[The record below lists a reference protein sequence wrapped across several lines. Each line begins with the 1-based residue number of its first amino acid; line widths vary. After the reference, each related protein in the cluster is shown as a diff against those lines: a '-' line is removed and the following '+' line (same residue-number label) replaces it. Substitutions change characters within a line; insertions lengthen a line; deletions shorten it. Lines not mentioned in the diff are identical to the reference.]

1 MALDLSKYKKQG
13 QQPIKIG
20 SLVIPTSK
28 ASIQPEGPSMST
40 GIIPSEEI
48 LTIKKPNFTNQTDQD
63 RQESLK
69 EILTSRHNS
78 IIDIP
83 RLITAWNADGTS
95 KDISLNDRQHEFA
108 SLVANKLSCVLI
120 GAAGTGKTTC
130 TQAGIAA
137 LMQSGSV
144 LHIQDTSHK
153 YIKAGTPGLLVT
165 SYTRRAVQNIKR
177 QMPLDIAQNTITIH
191 KSLEYSPVFYEVLD
205 ETTGKFRNKRVFEP
219 KRNLL
224 NRLCSNIQ
232 TVIIDEA
239 SMLSVELFEELRQA
253 LPDNCQYVFIGDL
266 NQLPPVFGHAIL
278 GYKLLELPVI
288 ELTEVYRQALESPII
303 RLAHRILSGKP
314 LMNFEFDQYCE
325 KGKLQIVPYPKQLD
339 SELAMLETCKMFY
352 SALDSGS
359 YNPDTDIILCPQV
372 NDKTD
377 KKYNCTLINKY
388 IGNHIARTQSRIT
401 HEIIASFHKLYY
413 SVGDKVIYDKQDAT
427 IIDISLNDSYIGQE
441 FQQPSIHLDYFGHNE
456 IERGIMMQN
465 TDIDID
471 KLLEQ
476 AEFSI
481 EEGAKAQASHTITIE
496 LADTHNDEFIRLE
509 LKTVGELMA
518 LDLAYAMTIHKS
530 QGSEWRK
537 VFLLFHK
544 SHNAMLCRELL
555 YTGVTRARESLVIV
569 CEKDSLIKGITKQK
583 IRGNSLSEKAEYF
596 KGKIVQD
603 KVTAN
608 S

>member
-1 MALDLSKYKKQG
+1 MAIDLSKYKKPIN
-13 QQPIKIG
+13 QQAKIG
-20 SLVIPTSK
+20 GLVIPSMK
-28 ASIQPEGPSMST
+28 PRVAADNKLPQPQQPQQ
-40 GIIPSEEI
+40 P
-48 LTIKKPNFTNQTDQD
+48 
-63 RQESLK
+63 LK
-69 EILTSRHNS
+69 LSNNPLQPQQISYQNYQV
-78 IIDIP
+78 P
-83 RLITAWNADGTS
+83 RIITAWNADGSS
-95 KDISLNDRQHEFA
+95 KDIALNDRQHEFA
-108 SLVANKLSCVLI
+108 SLLANGMSCVLI

-137 LMQSGSV
+137 RLQSGSV

-153 YIKAGTPGLLVT
+153 YIKSGAPGLLVT

-177 QMPLDIAQNTITIH
+177 QMPLDIAANTITIH
-191 KSLEYSPVFYEVLD
+191 KALEYSPVFYEVLD
-205 ETTGKFRNKRVFEP
+205 EETGKMRNKRVFEP

-224 NRLCSNIQ
+224 NPLCSNIQ

-253 LPDNCQYVFIGDL
+253 LPNNCQYVFIGDL

-314 LMNFEFDQYCE
+314 IMQFEMSAFCE
-325 KGKLQIVPYPKQLD
+325 SGKLQIIPYPKQLD
-339 SELAMLETCKMFY
+339 SEHAMLETCKMFY
-352 SALDSGS
+352 AGYDSGS

-377 KKYNCTLINKY
+377 KKFNCTLINKY
-388 IGNHIARTQSRIT
+388 IGNHIARREGRVT

-427 IIDISLNDSYIGQE
+427 IVDIRLNESYLGSE
-441 FQQPSIHLDYFGHNE
+441 FQAPSQHLDYFGHNE
-456 IERGIMMQN
+456 HEAFRLIQN

-471 KLLEQ
+471 KLIED
-476 AEFSI
+476 ATYSI
-481 EEGAKAQASHTITIE
+481 EEGAKLAASHIVTIE
-496 LADTHNDEFIRLE
+496 LTDSHNDEFIKLE
-509 LKTVGELMA
+509 LKTVGELLA

-544 SHNAMLCRELL
+544 SHNNMLCRELL
-555 YTGVTRARESLVIV
+555 YTAVTRARETLVMV

-583 IRGNSLSEKAEYF
+583 IKGNSLQEKASYF
-596 KGKIVQD
+596 KGKIQ
-603 KVTAN
+603 AN
-608 S
+608 TNS